1 MTEINYKHLGIR
13 IRKRRMEL
21 NLTQA
26 SLAEQTNLCVSYISY
41 LETGKKIPSLPCLV
55 SIAEILD
62 TTLDY
67 LVTGTPPPSL
77 QDNHLLNTVL
87 SDCSPQE
94 QDFLVSLVVV
104 SKELLRQH
112 VHAIYP

>member
-1 MTEINYKHLGIR
+1 MIEINYKLLGTR

-21 NLTQA
+21 NMTQA
-26 SLAEQTNLCVSYISY
+26 SLAEQTDLCVSYISY

-62 TTLDY
+62 TTLDH
-67 LVTGTPPPSL
+67 LITGTPPPSP

-94 QDFLVSLVVV
+94 QDFLSSLVVV